1 MAVRN
6 YEELGPNLMKIIKR
20 LMANQNLMKYL
31 YYTDK
36 DPLAHDDL
44 SAEDIKKEIY
54 QKLLK
59 IIPRYGPKE
68 TSNSMVI
75 VRAFNGTPSG
85 FNKETKDLLIKIE
98 VLVPYDQWVIK
109 DVNFRPFCI
118 MGEIQKSLSGR
129 KVDGFGEIQDFGFQE
144 IFLTEEV
151 SAYELD
157 CYITT
162 YD

>member
-6 YEELGPNLMKIIKR
+6 YEELGPNLMKIVKR

-36 DPLAHDDL
+36 DPISNEDI
-44 SAEDIKKEIY
+44 SAEDIRKEIY
-54 QKLLK
+54 SKLLR

-68 TSNSMVI
+68 TSNSLVI
-75 VRAFNGTPSG
+75 VRAFNGTPG
-85 FNKETKDLLIKIE
+85 TNKETNDFLVKIE

-118 MGEIQKSLSGR
+118 MGEIQKSLSGK

-151 SAYELD
+151 SAYEMD
-157 CYITT
+157 FYVTT